1 MRAVRSFHL
10 DKAAASVLTTCVS
23 TCSVIAFL
31 TQDDVFLLI
40 LDVLVWQKL
49 LISGIPLR
57 KLPPA
62 EVPGKEGGDR

>member
-23 TCSVIAFL
+23 SVIAFL

-40 LDVLVWQKL
+40 LDVLVWRKL